1 MPSNLRTAGAAQSH
15 LTQEERQQLHKV
27 LFTRAIKEISEGSMK
42 EAQIAVE
49 LMERDG
55 TGEDTAAEVLA
66 ALLGDNGIPDE
77 T

>member
-1 MPSNLRTAGAAQSH
+1 M
-15 LTQEERQQLHKV
+15 TQDQREKIREALYN
-27 LFTRAIKEISEGSMK
+27 RALKEITEGSMK

-49 LMERDG
+49 LMDREG
-55 TGEDTAAEVLA
+55 MGEDTAAEVLA

>member
-1 MPSNLRTAGAAQSH
+1 M
-15 LTQEERQQLHKV
+15 TQEQREKIREALYN
-27 LFTRAIKEISEGSMK
+27 RALKEITEGSMK

-49 LMERDG
+49 LLEKAG

>member
-1 MPSNLRTAGAAQSH
+1 M
-15 LTQEERQQLHKV
+15 
-27 LFTRAIKEISEGSMK
+27 TREQRDRILEALYSRALKEITEGSMK

-49 LMERDG
+49 LMEREG